1 MPCNLLSFSPSF
13 YSQENIYLLR
23 AGISHVVDH
32 EMRKKVIMVDSEG
45 FGLSPGRL
53 ELPLTQLRKVI
64 MEQVWRERQR
74 FSLDVL
80 AH

>member
-1 MPCNLLSFSPSF
+1 M
-13 YSQENIYLLR
+13 
-23 AGISHVVDH
+23 VDH